1 VIVSEERNYLNTN
14 HCNHLNLSAY
24 LDVYPVYVYDIEL
37 KTTLNANDVREEIV
51 RTHAGR
57 IMN

>member
-1 VIVSEERNYLNTN
+1 MNKETAYFETKGVPLVGIVLCVSEERNCLNTN

-37 KTTLNANDVREEIV
+37 RLP
-51 RTHAGR
+51 
-57 IMN
+57 

>member
-1 VIVSEERNYLNTN
+1 LNTN

-24 LDVYPVYVYDIEL
+24 LDVYPVYVYDIEF